1 MLSLGGSMAGAGGA
15 MPDGGMTN
23 MPKSCDGSCTA
34 VGTCEEGTCRVQG
47 NAGSLTPQQQTQL
60 RAGAAGGDPGTF
72 AWLYPYDKTVFPRG
86 LVSPSLQFDGG
97 PIDAAYVHVSFPGF
111 DYQGFFGASDPA
123 RIQVPQDVWTALTSS
138 AQGTDDVK
146 VEVTKLR
153 DGVVTGP
160 ITRSWT
166 IASGSVRGSIYY
178 DAHHN
183 STGSV
188 MRLRPGESSSQV
200 LVPDGT
206 CTAVSGDGSTLIA
219 TFGDGFH
226 SYDLRAAAMLMAA
239 TNDGNPNCGSLSA
252 MGDLAMFF
260 LAPAASALRDAKTG
274 ANLPAN
280 GWTESATGG
289 AFAPDGTRI
298 AFSKEGSINLMD
310 FSLATNTFSNPRL
323 LGVAGDAVGSV
334 AFMPDS
340 RSVLYVLPTGK
351 LSRANVDTVQA
362 SELTNAY
369 GGSDRASAGEGWVT
383 ALPVAVGGYFW
394 VAFTSSRWYGNE
406 DRVGFPS
413 RLWISAVNVDA
424 TAADSSHPAF
434 YLDGQ
439 EADGVNRFASWAL
452 DPCKADGSTCSSGDQ
467 CCGGYCR
474 EVDGAPQCLSTPP
487 TEASCAQ
494 EYEKCSK
501 ADDCC
506 DSRQACINN
515 FCAVQVK

>member
-1 MLSLGGSMAGAGGA
+1 VGGSIAGAGDA
-15 MPDGGMTN
+15 MPDGGMTS
-23 MPKSCDGSCTA
+23 MPTSCDGSCTA
-34 VGTCEEGTCRVQG
+34 VGTCDEGTCRVQG
-47 NAGSLTPQQQTQL
+47 NAGSVTPQQQMQL
-60 RAGAAGGDPGTF
+60 RQGAAGDPGTF

-111 DYQGFFGASDPA
+111 DYQGFFGASEPA
-123 RIQVPQDVWTALTSS
+123 RIQLPQDVWTALTSS
-138 AQGTDDVK
+138 ARGTDDVK

-166 IASGSVRGSIYY
+166 IASGSMRGTIYY
-178 DAHHN
+178 DANRN
-183 STGSV
+183 STSSV

-219 TFGDGFH
+219 IFGDGFH

-252 MGDLAMFF
+252 MGELAMFF
-260 LAPAASALRDAKTG
+260 LAPVGSALRDAKTG

-298 AFSKEGSINLMD
+298 AFSKSGSINLMD
-310 FSLATNTFSNPRL
+310 FSLATKTFSNPRL
-323 LGVAGDAVGSV
+323 LGVAGDTVANV

-340 RSVLYVLPTGK
+340 RSVLYGAPTGGK
-351 LSRANVDTVQA
+351 VSRANVDTGQA
-362 SELTNAY
+362 AELTNAY
-369 GGSDRASAGEGWVT
+369 GGSDRESGSDGWVT

-394 VAFTSSRWYGNE
+394 VAFTSSRPYGNTE
-406 DRVGFPS
+406 HNALDS
-413 RLWISAVNVDA
+413 TLWISALNLDA
-424 TAADSSHPAF
+424 TDADSSHPAF

-439 EADGVNRFASWAL
+439 DADSVNRFASWAL
-452 DPCKADGSTCSSGDQ
+452 DPCKSDGSTCSSGEQ

-474 EVDGAPQCLSTPP
+474 EVDGAPQCLATPP
-487 TEASCAQ
+487 TDASCAL

-506 DSRQACINN
+506 DSHHACINN
-515 FCAVQVK
+515 FCAVRVQ